1 MIKKGIIILLFL
13 ISSIN
18 LMGQGFTYSYAD
30 PCTSKIS
37 EIYIDNPNGNTA
49 LFYGGQ
55 TQSFTSAQLQSGA
68 VQQWIN
74 QVNSSNPSGPCSGVG
89 LAQNVTINSTIAS
102 NNISV
107 LTSVLSTLSSITS
120 VAATTVTS
128 TVSSVGGASLGG
140 IVQADEKVTDNN
152 NNSSGDDNNNDNN
165 GTTNNTNGNKTTSG
179 GNQGQN
185 NVQTNQ
191 TSTQQVGGNNSSQG
205 TTAGSSNSSTTG
217 GEQTSQSSVT
227 STQQVPTNN
236 PPSNG
241 GSSTGNPV
249 SSGNQTNSQS
259 VGNQG
264 NNSVSSNSPATSGNN
279 STANTNNSTTP
290 NTNNSTSVGNNQ
302 NSQTQGQ
309 NNQNSPVVS
318 ENHVPQG
325 QNNVGNTQNSNATTN
340 QGQSVSDNS
349 SSNGG
354 GTLSGGANAVKTDT
368 NEKNEKQEQ
377 AKEEAKSVQS
387 SSAQSSSSTKSKVAA
402 VKQGSVMMTG
412 DIVTIS
418 SASGTDPTQVKI
430 NSSIIMSNTK
440 NTFAKG
446 ALINFTS
453 SVNNSN
459 ITLFMSFRKKRL
471 TTIFANSTMMNFQ
484 KDLFNTTSI
493 MESYQYH
500 KITGTAGINLTTGN
514 IGESKFQSIST
525 LAGLIGTFKVNKSFG
540 MTTMFVMVYSPYV
553 FYYEGMWNKS
563 GYIAVPFVAIDYKLS
578 KKFKLNVSFSG
589 VNQINDKTLN
599 YQVLLGAKAFL

>member
-1 MIKKGIIILLFL
+1 MIKKGIILLLFL

-30 PCTSKIS
+30 PCTSKIK
-37 EIYIDNPNGNTA
+37 EIYIDNPNGSTA

-55 TQSFTSAQLQSGA
+55 TQSFTSSELQSGA
-68 VQQWIN
+68 FQQWIN
-74 QVNSSNPSGPCSGVG
+74 QVNSANPSGPCSGVA
-89 LAQNVTINSTIAS
+89 LVQNTTLNASIAS

-120 VAATTVTS
+120 VAASTVTS
-128 TVSSVGGASLGG
+128 TVSSVGGASIGG

-152 NNSSGDDNNNDNN
+152 NSGDDNNNDNN
-165 GTTNNTNGNKTTSG
+165 GTTNNNGGNSTTTNGNTGTSQSG
-179 GNQGQN
+179 GNQ
-185 NVQTNQ
+185 
-191 TSTQQVGGNNSSQG
+191 NNSSGVGGGTNSQG
-205 TTAGSSNSSTTG
+205 GATTTTNNTTSTGSQS
-217 GEQTSQSSVT
+217 SQSSVT

-236 PPSNG
+236 P
-241 GSSTGNPV
+241 SSNPV
-249 SSGNQTNSQS
+249 TSGNQVGGQTTN
-259 VGNQG
+259 NQG
-264 NNSVSSNSPATSGNN
+264 NNNVSSNSPVTSGNN
-279 STANTNNSTTP
+279 TTP
-290 NTNNSTSVGNNQ
+290 NTNNSTSPNTNNSTSNQ
-302 NSQTQGQ
+302 NSPIQGQ

-318 ENHVPQG
+318 GNQNSQG
-325 QNNVGNTQNSNATTN
+325 QN
-340 QGQSVSDNS
+340 VSEGS
-349 SSNGG
+349 SSSGG
-354 GTLSGGANAVKTDT
+354 NLAGGANAVKADT

-418 SASGTDPTQVKI
+418 SANGVDPTQVKI

-453 SVNNSN
+453 KVNNSN
-459 ITLFMSFRKKRL
+459 VTFFMSFRKKKL
-471 TTIFANSTMMNFQ
+471 TTIIANSSMMNFE
-484 KDLFNTTSI
+484 KDFFNTTSL

-500 KITGTAGINLTTGN
+500 KITGTAGINFTTGN
-514 IGESKFQSIST
+514 IGESKFQSLST
-525 LAGLIGTFKVNKSFG
+525 LAGLIGTFKVNKNFG

-553 FYYEGMWNKS
+553 FYYEGMWNQS
-563 GYIAVPFVAIDYKLS
+563 GYIAVPFVAVDYKLT

>member
-1 MIKKGIIILLFL
+1 MKKGILLFLFL
-13 ISSIN
+13 ISS
-18 LMGQGFTYSYAD
+18 LYSMGQGFIYSYSD
-30 PCTSKIS
+30 PCTSKIN

-55 TQSFTSAQLQSGA
+55 TQSFTAAQLQSGA

-74 QVNSSNPSGPCSGVG
+74 QVNSSNPLGPCSGVG
-89 LAQNVTINSTIAS
+89 LAQNVTVNSTIAS

-152 NNSSGDDNNNDNN
+152 NNSGGDDNKDKSNNNTNGTTTTNNN
-165 GTTNNTNGNKTTSG
+165 GGNSTTTNGNTGTSQSGGNQNTSSGTGGSTNSQGGTTTTTNNTTTR
-179 GNQGQN
+179 
-185 NVQTNQ
+185 
-191 TSTQQVGGNNSSQG
+191 
-205 TTAGSSNSSTTG
+205 
-217 GEQTSQSSVT
+217 GEQTSSPSVAT
-227 STQQVPTNN
+227 
-236 PPSNG
+236 
-241 GSSTGNPV
+241 PV
-249 SSGNQTNSQS
+249 TSGNQTSSQTTN
-259 VGNQG
+259 NQG
-264 NNSVSSNSPATSGNN
+264 NTSVPSNSPVTSGNN
-279 STANTNNSTTP
+279 STPNTNNSTTP
-290 NTNNSTSVGNNQ
+290 NTNNSTES
-302 NSQTQGQ
+302 
-309 NNQNSPVVS
+309 
-318 ENHVPQG
+318 
-325 QNNVGNTQNSNATTN
+325 
-340 QGQSVSDNS
+340 
-349 SSNGG
+349 GG
-354 GTLSGGANAVKTDT
+354 GGGNLAGGANAVKADT

-387 SSAQSSSSTKSKVAA
+387 SSAQSSSGTKSKVAA

-412 DIVTIS
+412 DIVTIA
-418 SASGTDPTQVKI
+418 SASAGDPTQVKI

-459 ITLFMSFRKKRL
+459 VTLFMSFRKKKL

-514 IGESKFQSIST
+514 IGSSKFQSIST
-525 LAGLIGTFKVNKSFG
+525 LAGLIGTFKVNKNFG

-553 FYYEGMWNKS
+553 FYYEGMWNQS
-563 GYIAVPFVAIDYKLS
+563 GYIAVPFVAVDYKLT

>member
-1 MIKKGIIILLFL
+1 
-13 ISSIN
+13 
-18 LMGQGFTYSYAD
+18 MGQGFIYSYSD
-30 PCTSKIS
+30 PCTSKIN
-37 EIYIDNPNGNTA
+37 EIYIDNPNGSTA

-55 TQSFTSAQLQSGA
+55 TQSFTAAQLQSGA

-74 QVNSSNPSGPCSGVG
+74 QVNSSNPLGPCSGVG
-89 LAQNVTINSTIAS
+89 LAQNVTVNSTIAS

-152 NNSSGDDNNNDNN
+152 NNSGGDDNKDNSNNNTNGTTTNNN
-165 GTTNNTNGNKTTSG
+165 GGNSTTTNGNTGTSQSGGNQNTSSGTGGSTNSQGGTTTTTNNTTTR
-179 GNQGQN
+179 
-185 NVQTNQ
+185 
-191 TSTQQVGGNNSSQG
+191 
-205 TTAGSSNSSTTG
+205 
-217 GEQTSQSSVT
+217 GEQTSSPSVAT
-227 STQQVPTNN
+227 
-236 PPSNG
+236 
-241 GSSTGNPV
+241 PV
-249 SSGNQTNSQS
+249 TSGNQTSSQTTN
-259 VGNQG
+259 NQG
-264 NNSVSSNSPATSGNN
+264 NTSVPSNSPVTSGNN
-279 STANTNNSTTP
+279 STPNTNNSTTP
-290 NTNNSTSVGNNQ
+290 NTNNSTES
-302 NSQTQGQ
+302 
-309 NNQNSPVVS
+309 
-318 ENHVPQG
+318 
-325 QNNVGNTQNSNATTN
+325 
-340 QGQSVSDNS
+340 
-349 SSNGG
+349 GG
-354 GTLSGGANAVKTDT
+354 GGGNLAGGANAVKADT

-387 SSAQSSSSTKSKVAA
+387 SSAQSSSGTKSKVAA

-412 DIVTIS
+412 DIVTIA
-418 SASGTDPTQVKI
+418 SASAGDPTQVKI

-440 NTFAKG
+440 NTFAKV

-459 ITLFMSFRKKRL
+459 VTLFMSFRKKKL

-514 IGESKFQSIST
+514 IGSSKFQSIST
-525 LAGLIGTFKVNKSFG
+525 LAGLIGTFKVNKNFG

-553 FYYEGMWNKS
+553 FYYEGMWNQS
-563 GYIAVPFVAIDYKLS
+563 GYIAVPFVAVDYKLT